1 MGRAFDGIRD
11 NRVLGFEIDP
21 VLTIGNPAVPFQ
33 QRLDAAFLD
42 RVAIAVKRVPG
53 QAHDLTGLR
62 YVAQFFR
69 KIEKTDFV
77 SDDSFVTL

>member
-1 MGRAFDGIRD
+1 MRLAQLVADADLAVGRAFDGIRD

-42 RVAIAVKRVPG
+42 RVAIAVKRVP
-53 QAHDLTGLR
+53 LTGP
-62 YVAQFFR
+62 
-69 KIEKTDFV
+69 
-77 SDDSFVTL
+77 